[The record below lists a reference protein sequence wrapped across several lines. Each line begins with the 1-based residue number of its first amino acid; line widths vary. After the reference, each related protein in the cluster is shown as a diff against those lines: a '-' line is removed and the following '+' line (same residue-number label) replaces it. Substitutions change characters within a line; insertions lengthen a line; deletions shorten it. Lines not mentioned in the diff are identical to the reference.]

1 MENPYVVCKALTAHM
16 ALPAYTNNE
25 IQNANSHE
33 QEDMKGK
40 SGYVWGNNVCTELV
54 IALYS
59 V

>member
-33 QEDMKGK
+33 QGDMKVK
-40 SGYVWGNNVCTELV
+40 VYVFGGIMSTTSL
-54 IALYS
+54 
-59 V
+59 